1 MVVSQV
7 NPDGEDADGME
18 PVVIKLNRVGTRGI
32 IRILNILERDLRT
45 SREISR
51 TALVWEELKQKIRSY
66 SDLIAAIV
74 NLF

>member
-1 MVVSQV
+1 
-7 NPDGEDADGME
+7 ME
-18 PVVIKLNRVGTRGI
+18 PVVIKLNRIGTRGI
-32 IRILNILERDLRT
+32 IRILNILEKDLRT

-51 TALVWEELKQKIRSY
+51 TALVWEELKQKITSY

>member
-1 MVVSQV
+1 
-7 NPDGEDADGME
+7 ME

-51 TALVWEELKQKIRSY
+51 TVLVWEELKQKIRSY